1 MSGVSLG
8 VIFILWS
15 FGLAFALYERISNP
29 EQNKQNKYQVYI
41 LIYEILAYTLTISDY
56 LMRIILK
63 KYLFESSTEITPFSQ
78 AAISLRVVY
87 VLFNN
92 GFDAHISYFI

>member
-1 MSGVSLG
+1 
-8 VIFILWS
+8 
-15 FGLAFALYERISNP
+15 
-29 EQNKQNKYQVYI
+29 
-41 LIYEILAYTLTISDY
+41 
-56 LMRIILK
+56 MRIILN

-92 GFDAHISYFI
+92 GFDAHISYFAEKMI